1 MQIHPIGLQRDAG
14 SDSEEASTVDNAKLV
29 YCFSTDSG
37 SSNQPIN
44 IVEEGSTDVIKFSLN
59 LGAKQAV
66 IIQKAAKDLMWA
78 DDPAIKFTP
87 IAYSN

>member
-14 SDSEEASTVDNAKLV
+14 SDSEEASTVDDAKLV
-29 YCFSTDSG
+29 YCFSTDG
-37 SSNQPIN
+37 SSNQPII
-44 IVEEGSTDVIKFSLN
+44 IVEEGTPEVIKFSLN

-66 IIQKAAKDLMWA
+66 IVQKAAKDLMYS

>member
-29 YCFSTDSG
+29 YCFSTDS

-66 IIQKAAKDLMWA
+66 IIQKAAKDSMYS